1 MHNNTK
7 KELILCLCFLK
18 GTNYCQKSSVCDNID
33 SSKVDANQV
42 KILTMDKFLCKGV
55 VQCFISSSVAETLSI
70 KQKVVKTTYVT
81 ACSAYLPSTL
91 FPFKE

>member
-1 MHNNTK
+1 MPTFSQGNQLLS
-7 KELILCLCFLK
+7 EVISLC
-18 GTNYCQKSSVCDNID
+18 NID

-42 KILTMDKFLCKGV
+42 KILTMDKFLCKGAV
-55 VQCFISSSVAETLSI
+55 RCFISSSVAETLSI